1 MSALRL
7 GLDEGEERGLYSA
20 RSGNWEGYPRADGGD
35 GVHGWFGPS
44 DEWWDLRVSVRDVA
58 GGGVGW
64 F

>member
-44 DEWWDLRVSVRDVA
+44 D
-58 GGGVGW
+58 
-64 F
+64 